1 MIDTLG
7 PILDEYPGDA
17 NRARCFNHVIALVGK
32 CLVCQFDVSKGGAD
46 AALDEVEKEL
56 RKLADGIDVEEVLAK
71 CRQEPMNGEDN
82 DDDDDDDDD
91 DEMEVELS
99 IEDCAELEAS
109 TQPIRLVLVKVRT
122 LEAFGVADLI

>member
-1 MIDTLG
+1 M
-7 PILDEYPGDA
+7 
-17 NRARCFNHVIALVGK
+17 GK
-32 CLVCQFDVSKGGAD
+32 HLVCQFDVSKGGAD

-56 RKLADGIDVEEVLAK
+56 RKLADGIDVEEVLVK
-71 CRQEPMNGEDN
+71 CRQEPTNGEDN

-91 DEMEVELS
+91 KMEVELS
-99 IEDCAELEAS
+99 VEDRAELKAS